1 MSNQKSKHII
11 LGHNDNI
18 PISQI
23 RVKKPY
29 MVNDSISIFD
39 ISLEHQ
45 PLVIQTAPCVI
56 PYSYHILDNKSFQ
69 LDVTAHDIHQKLLLD
84 SLNDHIISKIS
95 KYRDNIFQGK
105 QHLNYVKTIRQEPEL
120 EYRIRLRNIHVNNVT
135 VFDNQIKIIDVF
147 NLQTF
152 DKVICMFQIQK
163 LIVQKETFYFQAS
176 VVQIKKLN
184 TPLLV
189 QRECMI
195 DVADTD
201 NDNDTEINNI
211 IPSVKAVPKLQHQI
225 LQQIR
230 KGVSLSSQVL
240 TKRTP
245 VSKKIELE
253 KTVCF
258 QPPSLNEILRART
271 NLKPIL

>member
-11 LGHNDNI
+11 LSHNDNI

-39 ISLEHQ
+39 ISLDHQ

-69 LDVTAHDIHQKLLLD
+69 LDVTAHDRQQKSFLD

-95 KYRDNIFQGK
+95 KYRENIFQGK
-105 QHLNYVKTIRQEPEL
+105 QHLNYVKTTRQEPEL
-120 EYRIRLRNIHVNNVT
+120 EYRIRLRNIHVNNVS

-152 DKVICMFQIQK
+152 DKVICMFQLQK

-176 VVQIKKLN
+176 IVQIKKMN

-195 DVADTD
+195 DD
-201 NDNDTEINNI
+201 NENNNENEVKDI
-211 IPSVKAVPKLQHQI
+211 IPLVKAVPELQHQI

-230 KGVSLSSQVL
+230 KGVPLSSQVL
-240 TKRTP
+240 LKRTP
-245 VSKKIELE
+245 VSKKVELE